1 MVADQEVTCA
11 ARKGEAGFLCSSAVG
26 LGRPGLRLRVGASG
40 FVRCGSGVEVLI
52 FDE

>member
-1 MVADQEVTCA
+1 VADKEVTCA
-11 ARKGEAGFLCSSAVG
+11 LRGKERLGFCARQLLG

-40 FVRCGSGVEVLI
+40 FVRYGSGVEVLI